1 MTPNKVIEQV
11 DAKRPNTYSEEDKLS
26 WISEV
31 DGMVRRLVLQEPQ
44 AEPYKYPEDGDTEL
58 LIPAP
63 FDGLYAFYVEAMID
77 YYNREFQNYNNS
89 VQMFSTRFDE
99 YRKAYIREN
108 MPKSVGHIK
117 I

>member
-11 DAKRPNTYSEEDKLS
+11 DSKRPNSYSEEDKFA

-31 DGMVRRLVLQEPQ
+31 DGMVRRLVMQETK

-63 FDGLYAFYVEAMID
+63 FDGLYEFYVEAMID
-77 YYNREFQNYNNS
+77 YHNREFQNYNNS

-99 YRKAYIREN
+99 FRKAYIREN
-108 MPKSVGHIK
+108 MPKFAGHIK